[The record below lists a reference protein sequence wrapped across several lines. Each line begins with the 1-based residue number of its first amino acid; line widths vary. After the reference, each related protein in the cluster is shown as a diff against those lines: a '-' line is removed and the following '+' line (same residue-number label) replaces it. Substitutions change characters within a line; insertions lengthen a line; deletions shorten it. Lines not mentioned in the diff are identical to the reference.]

1 MKFKLLAWT
10 LGACMALPVGAQT
23 ATPSAEQMIE
33 QLKAPRTR
41 GLRNL
46 IIEAAPA
53 PADTPVDTTAVPAPA
68 ATAAATSEPAST
80 APDSMPTARPALSLM
95 IQFDFNSARVRP
107 ESRQALANLS
117 LALQSPGLVDS
128 RFAVEGHTDAKG
140 NAAINLKLSEKRAQ
154 AVRDFLKSKG
164 IAADRLVAVGK
175 GSAEPANSADPFAAE
190 NRRVR
195 IINLD

>member
-1 MKFKLLAWT
+1 MKFKIAAGLV
-10 LGACMALPVGAQT
+10 GVCMGLPLSLGAQT
-23 ATPSAEQMIE
+23 EPPSAQQMIE
-33 QLKAPRTR
+33 QLKAPPRTR

-46 IIEAAPA
+46 IIEA
-53 PADTPVDTTAVPAPA
+53 TPA
-68 ATAAATSEPAST
+68 ATQDAAVPGAANPVGAVVAPAEAEPPSA
-80 APDSMPTARPALSLM
+80 APARPSLSLM

-140 NAAINLKLSEKRAQ
+140 NAAANLRLSQQRAQ
-154 AVRDFLKSKG
+154 AVRDILAAKG
-164 IAADRLVAVGK
+164 VADTRLVATGK
-175 GSAEPANSADPFAAE
+175 GSTELANSAEPFAAE

-195 IINLD
+195 IVNLD

>member
-1 MKFKLLAWT
+1 MHFKIVVWLV
-10 LGACMALPVGAQT
+10 GACMALPVGAQT

-53 PADTPVDTTAVPAPA
+53 STDTPADTPTVPTPA
-68 ATAAATSEPAST
+68 ATAAATAVPAST
-80 APDSMPTARPALSLM
+80 APDSAASARPSLSLM

-117 LALQSPGLVDS
+117 QALQSPGLVDS

-140 NAAINLKLSEKRAQ
+140 NAATNLKLSDKRAQ

-164 IAADRLVAVGK
+164 IAAERLVAVGK